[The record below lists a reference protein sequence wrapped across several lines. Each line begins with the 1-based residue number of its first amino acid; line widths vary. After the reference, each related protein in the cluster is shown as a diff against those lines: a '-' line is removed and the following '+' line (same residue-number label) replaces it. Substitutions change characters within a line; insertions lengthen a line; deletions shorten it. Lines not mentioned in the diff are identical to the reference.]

1 MMPLLVKLFINN
13 KEDVS
18 NPSVKKAYATL
29 SSVVGIL
36 FNLFLCMSKI
46 AVGLLSH
53 SVAISADGF
62 NNLSDAGT
70 SLVSLLGFSL
80 NKLYQLFFDSS

>member
-1 MMPLLVKLFINN
+1 MMSLFVQLFINN
-13 KEDVS
+13 KEDDS

-36 FNLFLCMSKI
+36 LNLFLCMAKI

-70 SLVSLLGFSL
+70 SLVSLLGFKVAGYGGGRS
-80 NKLYQLFFDSS
+80 